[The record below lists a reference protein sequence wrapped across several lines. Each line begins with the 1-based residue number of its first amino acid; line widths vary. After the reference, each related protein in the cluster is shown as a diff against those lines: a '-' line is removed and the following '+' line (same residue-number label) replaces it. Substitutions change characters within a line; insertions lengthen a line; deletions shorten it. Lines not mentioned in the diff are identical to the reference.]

1 MSRQAIATA
10 MCLTVCVACG
20 GSSKEAND
28 AAKEDGKAAVGG
40 IAIEDNGRC
49 EFKGRT
55 DREVVESRG
64 PGTFTPNVRRVFGVV
79 GEGEDRR
86 RILLCREIDTNLDG
100 AKDVVRTYNDQGEA
114 LEEQAD
120 SNYDGKIDT
129 WIRFAAGRIAKIE
142 LDGDHN
148 GQPDE
153 TRYYIK
159 GKLSRVQ
166 LDTNA
171 DGKPD
176 VWEIYANGHLKRRG
190 VDLDHDGHVDRWDRD
205 EVAERVAELTE
216 REEEEEK
223 ARKEAEEKAVDE
235 PPGAASDEKSKQP
248 GEQASSDDDEPPSD
262 EDEDE
267 DEPSSDEQ
275 TP

>member
-1 MSRQAIATA
+1 MMAGRLVSG
-10 MCLTVCVACG
+10 CVVALVLAACG
-20 GSSKEAND
+20 GGSKDAKD
-28 AAKEDGKAAVGG
+28 AADEKAKQGPGG
-40 IAIEDNGRC
+40 ISVDDKGRC

-64 PGTFTPNVRRVFGVV
+64 PGTFTPNVRRVFGIV

-100 AKDVVRTYNDQGEA
+100 AKDVIRTYNDRNEA

-120 SNYDGKIDT
+120 SNYDGRIDT
-129 WIRFAAGRIAKIE
+129 WIRFAAGRIAKIQ

-171 DGKPD
+171 DGKAD
-176 VWEIYANGHLKRRG
+176 VWEIYAGGHLERRG
-190 VDLDHDGHVDRWDRD
+190 VDVDHDGHVDRWDRD
-205 EVAERVAELTE
+205 EVAQRAEELKE
-216 REEEEEK
+216 REEEERK
-223 ARKEAEEKAVDE
+223 AREEQAKKAEEGGAAGE
-235 PPGAASDEKSKQP
+235 PPPAAKSEDHSGAADDKSAAP
-248 GEQASSDDDEPPSD
+248 
-262 EDEDE
+262 
-267 DEPSSDEQ
+267 
-275 TP
+275 